1 MGEKRFHTRRQWHN
15 TMVVLI
21 TLPFSLVLG
30 LLVGMVSGAFWP
42 LFLFMSLTAL
52 GLAIALYRDRSNSST
67 YSIFGD
73 QLVLVNG
80 VNKLMIQAGDVIDA
94 SLIERSGAR
103 DYIIQKLISAGVQ
116 NKAERLE
123 RMAEFT
129 RFCTV
134 DIGLRS
140 YTLGIGRSMIDR
152 MPKAKH
158 DLVLLRT
165 RNGIDHLLSPAYNQD
180 LVDSIGRMLRKP
192 VQA

>member
-1 MGEKRFHTRRQWHN
+1 M
-15 TMVVLI
+15 LI
-21 TLPFSLVLG
+21 TVPFALVIG
-30 LLVGMVSGAFWP
+30 LLIGMVTSVFWP
-42 LFLFMSLTAL
+42 LFLFASLTAL
-52 GLAIALYRDRSNSST
+52 GLVVALYRDRRNSSA

-73 QLVLVNG
+73 QLVLVSG
-80 VNKLMIQAGDVIDA
+80 ANKLRIEAEDIIDA

-103 DYIIQKLISAGVQ
+103 DYIIQKLISEGLHS
-116 NKAERLE
+116 KPERKQ

-152 MPKAKH
+152 MPNAKH

-165 RNGIDHLLSPAYNQD
+165 RNGTDHLLSPAYNQD

-192 VQA
+192 AAG